1 MKYSDG
7 LGESEKFDVKLN
19 GAEDNAIDCDTL
31 VNTDGLSLDTTVG
44 AEDNAINGG
53 EVEIFRR
60 TR

>member
-1 MKYSDG
+1 MQHHS
-7 LGESEKFDVKLN
+7 
-19 GAEDNAIDCDTL
+19 AEDNAIDCDKL